1 MLTNH
6 ALCYGINLNL
16 LKEIVLLFWSSVDYM
31 VIAFENLLFSFCVL

>member
-16 LKEIVLLFWSSVDYM
+16 LKDQSYYSSIVDYT
-31 VIAFENLLFSFCVL
+31 VIAFENLLFSFCVF